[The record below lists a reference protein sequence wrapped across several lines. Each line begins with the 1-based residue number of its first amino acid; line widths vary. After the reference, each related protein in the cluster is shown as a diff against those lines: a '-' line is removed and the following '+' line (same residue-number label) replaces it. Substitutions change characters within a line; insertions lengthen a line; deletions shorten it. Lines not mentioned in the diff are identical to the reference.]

1 MRQHKQSK
9 NRLHIHP
16 GHGEI
21 RTEFRGNTGVARK
34 QALRA
39 LGATA
44 AAGWELLPRLVNLE
58 LCDVVLQSQ
67 VYSIY
72 WQRVGARA
80 EATKQIRS
88 SSKDKHDSRFKTR
101 KGQEATTRTQGK
113 RRRLSIRHR
122 ETGDASLFVFYIVAS
137 RLKFSV
143 FQSII
148 ESRFAVN
155 NRPLT
160 TWSKNRCRNRVTCR
174 VLQSVKKIVTW
185 VTWKSGEHAHMGKV
199 RRSRNTL
206 PKYAVS
212 VDMAPYSSE
221 LVLLFSY
228 YQPVTVLTTAF
239 LTASLFL
246 K

>member
-9 NRLHIHP
+9 NRLHIHT

-44 AAGWELLPRLVNLE
+44 AAGWELLPRLVDLE

-80 EATKQIRS
+80 DATKQISS
-88 SSKDKHDSRFKTR
+88 SSKGKHDSRFKTR
-101 KGQEATTRTQGK
+101 KGQEAQTRTQGK

-122 ETGDASLFVFYIVAS
+122 QTGDASLFVFYIVES

-155 NRPLT
+155 NRPLIS
-160 TWSKNRCRNRVTCR
+160 WSKNPCRNRVTCR
-174 VLQSVKKIVTW
+174 VLQSI
-185 VTWKSGEHAHMGKV
+185 
-199 RRSRNTL
+199 
-206 PKYAVS
+206 
-212 VDMAPYSSE
+212 
-221 LVLLFSY
+221 LFF
-228 YQPVTVLTTAF
+228 TVCF
-239 LTASLFL
+239 
-246 K
+246 